1 MNSPGIKRGTG
12 EEGGRLAG
20 VGRGGERSAG
30 YGVKTVKDVI
40 GMVGV
45 KGMDFMEL
53 GTLCS

>member
-1 MNSPGIKRGTG
+1 MKRGIG

-30 YGVKTVKDVI
+30 YGVNTVKDVI
-40 GMVGV
+40 GMIGV